1 MFKNEKTLEET
12 PLDIGYSD
20 HDMNA
25 GYKPVGNKERSFR
38 ASMAKQSFSNN
49 SPHLG
54 AKVGVFGA
62 MLTIVGTIIGGG
74 IVGIPFA
81 TLKTGIWLVLVVH
94 ALNFVWGIYSV
105 HLLLEAKNISGLASF
120 SELGYY

>member
-1 MFKNEKTLEET
+1 MEKNTSTSSKGDETAPFIREEKE
-12 PLDIGYSD
+12 INGS
-20 HDMNA
+20 HM
-25 GYKPVGNKERSFR
+25 KSFR
-38 ASMAKQSFSNN
+38 SSMAKKSFSH
-49 SPHLG
+49 PEAQLG
-54 AKVGVFGA
+54 EKVGVFTA

-74 IVGIPFA
+74 IVGIPYA
-81 TLKTGIWLVLVVH
+81 SLQTGIWLVFAVH